1 MTLRG
6 IIDQVSKQIDIEPVI
21 EEDPRLPEPVPLRYV
36 SDLTRITKDLGW
48 KPSIGVSHGLSVI
61 L

>member
-1 MTLRG
+1 
-6 IIDQVSKQIDIEPVI
+6 VI

-36 SDLTRITKDLGW
+36 SDLTRVSKDLGW
-48 KPSIGVSHGLSVI
+48 RPGIGVDHGLQLI